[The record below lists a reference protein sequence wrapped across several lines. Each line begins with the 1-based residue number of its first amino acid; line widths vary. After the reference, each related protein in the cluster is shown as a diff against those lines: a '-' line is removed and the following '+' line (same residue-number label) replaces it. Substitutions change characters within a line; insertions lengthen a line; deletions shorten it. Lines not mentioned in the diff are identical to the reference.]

1 MLRTARQVSA
11 LVMLAI
17 ILGGF
22 VYFAPVVTLG
32 ATPTVT
38 ETFSMRVPQPT
49 NATARMG
56 SISFCLFGEGAI
68 LVNGTYYPN
77 VGLNQ
82 TARRVCGSG

>member
-1 MLRTARQVSA
+1 MLRTAKGVSA
-11 LVMLAI
+11 LFMLAV

-22 VYFAPVVTLG
+22 VYFAPVVSLG

-49 NATARMG
+49 NATAPLG
-56 SISFCLFGEGAI
+56 SISFCLFGNGAV

-77 VGLNQ
+77 VEVNQ
-82 TARRVCGSG
+82 TVAHACGKG